1 MTPMDDTDDRDHE
14 LDALLRAI
22 DPWPADRPVDPALA
36 ANALALVEKEIEMS
50 DTATPAPRPR
60 RRRLLAL
67 AAARAVVAVLGGMD
81 AVRALDDGS
90 TSAGAGRALG
100 DAFAS
105 CLAFSLDVLAQQ
117 PVACDGTVTSI
128 DGDTVTF
135 DVERWYRGGE
145 GDTAVTRSSGLV
157 AGAPE
162 LNGGVGFEEGGRY
175 LVSGERSGEAI
186 VPAICG
192 LTVEHD
198 EGMAEDWA
206 RAFGS

>member
-1 MTPMDDTDDRDHE
+1 MTPMDDSDDRD
-14 LDALLRAI
+14 LDALMRAL

-36 ANALALVEKEIEMS
+36 ANALALVEKEIDMS
-50 DTATPAPRPR
+50 DTATPVPRPR

-67 AAARAVVAVLGGMD
+67 AAVLAVLAVLGGMA

-90 TSAGAGRALG
+90 TPAGQGRALG

-117 PVACDGTVTSI
+117 PVAFDGTVTAI
-128 DGDTVTF
+128 DGQEVTF
-135 DVERWYRGGE
+135 DVERWYRGGD

-157 AGAPE
+157 SGAPE

-175 LVSGERSGEAI
+175 LVSGDRDGDAI

-192 LTVEHD
+192 LTVEHSD
-198 EGMAEDWA
+198 GMADDWE